1 MSRIGVMNPDAL
13 ILRSRTRFMGMR
25 STPFSLLLTG
35 LGLSAVFAL
44 TLTGETSLPAPVA
57 PPVVTADMKEGPVIF
72 QNVCAACHGPNGEG
86 KMELGSPAIAGLPDW
101 YAKHQVL
108 GFREGRRGH
117 DATDAQ
123 AFLMAAIAKSLSPEQ
138 IDAVIQHTASM
149 PPTTPAEVDREGK
162 TANIEEGRMLFQER
176 CMECHRYNAS
186 GELAFG
192 SPPLVGQQGWY
203 LTAQLKK
210 FKSGQRGAV
219 KGDVN
224 GAKMI
229 LSSTFIG
236 DADMLRDV
244 VAYILTLNPE
254 PEPAIK
260 EGSPFEA
267 ATR

>member
-1 MSRIGVMNPDAL
+1 MHPGAL
-13 ILRSRTRFMGMR
+13 ILRDKPRFMRMR

-35 LGLSAVFAL
+35 LGLSTVFAL
-44 TLTGETSLPAPVA
+44 TLTGETALPTPVS
-57 PPVVTADMKEGPVIF
+57 PPVVAADMKEGPVIF

-101 YAKHQVL
+101 YAKHQVI

-117 DATDAQ
+117 DPADAQ
-123 AFLMAAIAKSLSPEQ
+123 AFLMAAIARSLSQEQ
-138 IDAVIQHTASM
+138 IDAVIQHTSSM
-149 PPTTPAEVDREGK
+149 PLITPAEVDREGK
-162 TANIEEGRMLFQER
+162 TANIDEGRMLFQER

-192 SPPLVGQQGWY
+192 SPPLIGQQGWY
-203 LTAQLKK
+203 LTAQIKK

-219 KGDVN
+219 KDDVN

-229 LSSTFIG
+229 LSSTYIG
-236 DADMLRDV
+236 DSDMLRDV

-254 PEPAIK
+254 PEPKIQ
-260 EGSPFEA
+260 EGSPFET